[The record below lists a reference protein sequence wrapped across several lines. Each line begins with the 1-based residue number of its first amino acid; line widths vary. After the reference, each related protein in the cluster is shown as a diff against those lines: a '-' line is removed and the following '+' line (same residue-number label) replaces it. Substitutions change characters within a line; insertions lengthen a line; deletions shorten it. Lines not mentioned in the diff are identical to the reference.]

1 MGGAHNLRSPHPL
14 MSATTSPSD
23 PPHSTAQHR
32 LARRWRWRD
41 RALVLAPALAFGLVI
56 LTLWAAVA
64 WYVIQQPGELRA
76 QQRRELA
83 TAVRTVAMQTEPVLR
98 QAESAMRLVDLWLNS
113 RRGEAPLADPS
124 LAQLAE
130 GVRNSSSRLVDV
142 MLVARTGKVR
152 RLQAGAE
159 DDGASI
165 QGTTAFTQAAGAVA
179 DGFVLGLPLQ
189 LGGRADDDH
198 PRLPLLMRL
207 SRPLEDYDMVMAV
220 VDLQR
225 LRDVHSLFTPQPT
238 ASLVLLR
245 SDGLALSRQP
255 DAPGFVGRNLFDQ
268 FPASRRELSDNDG
281 VFSSTGASTDGR
293 ARIGAYVTLGDFG
306 LKLLMSD
313 TEDATLADHR
323 RQRAAVLAA
332 ALLATVGLV
341 LLARWLALMQRS
353 ARLREAALQAT
364 SNAMPLGLFRSDEAG
379 RIVYVNDSYLRVHG
393 MKREDIAWGWT
404 QLVQPEQRDML
415 IQRWKHHM
423 ATGEPIDMVRKMKR
437 GDDGRIRWISMRSA
451 PIVING
457 QVAGQAGTVE
467 DVTEH
472 GEQEK
477 ARQTLAAIF
486 DMTPDIICQAREDG
500 RVVYLNPAARQRLGL
515 AADAPLD
522 HEHVSRYFS
531 PEQLDLYR
539 RDVLPV
545 ALREGHWRGRAR
557 VQLGGDALPFDCTVL
572 MHRDVRGRV
581 ETISVILR
589 DVSAQVRAQRERERS
604 EAMLLAV
611 AHTARAQFLVGDTR
625 GHVIFFNAA
634 FEQQRGIRLQDWVGQ
649 PLAELF
655 GPADY
660 APRAPLIASALAGET
675 RRADVAS
682 SSPDRDGRSFD
693 LQYAPLRVQSGQI
706 EGVIGIEV
714 DVTEARREETRLRL
728 ASQTDAL
735 TQLLNRAGFDDGA
748 RRLLADRSGR
758 RVALLYLD
766 LDRFKPVND
775 QHGHPTGDALL
786 KAVALRLRHALR
798 PSDLVARLGGDE
810 FAVLLPALHQDA
822 DAATVADKLLHAIS
836 LPYHIGELELKI
848 GVSLGCCLATM
859 GAVTLEALVAQ
870 ADARLYE
877 AKRAGRGCWR
887 GGSL

>member
-1 MGGAHNLRSPHPL
+1 

-32 LARRWRWRD
+32 LARWRWRD

-64 WYVIQQPGELRA
+64 WYVIEQPGELRT

-98 QAESAMRLVDLWLNS
+98 QAESAMRVVDLWLNS

-130 GVRNSSSRLVDV
+130 GVRNSSGRLVDV

-159 DDGASI
+159 DDGAGI
-165 QGTTAFTQAAGAVA
+165 QGTAAFTQAAGIAA

-189 LGGRADDDH
+189 LGGRSDDDH

-207 SRPLEDYDMVMAV
+207 SRPLADYDMVMAV

-225 LRDVHSLFTPQPT
+225 LREVHSLFTPRPT
-238 ASLVLLR
+238 VSLVMLR

-255 DAPGFVGRNLFDQ
+255 EVPGFVGRNMFDQ
-268 FPASRRELSDNDG
+268 FPASRRDLSDNDG

-313 TEDATLADHR
+313 TEDATLAEHR
-323 RQRAAVLAA
+323 RQRAVVLAV

-341 LLARWLALMQRS
+341 LLARWLALMQHS

-364 SNAMPLGLFRSDEAG
+364 SNAMPLGLFRSDETG

-393 MKREDIAWGWT
+393 MKPEDTAWGWT

-423 ATGEPIDMVRKMKR
+423 ATGEPIDTVRKMKR
-437 GDDGRIRWISMRSA
+437 GDDGRIRWISMRTA

-457 QVAGQAGTVE
+457 EVAGQAGTVE
-467 DVTEH
+467 DVTER

-486 DMTPDIICQAREDG
+486 DMAPDFICQYREDG
-500 RVVYLNPAARQRLGL
+500 GVIYLNPAARQRVGL
-515 AADAPLD
+515 PDEGPLD
-522 HEHVSRYFS
+522 GLHISHYITA
-531 PEQLDLYR
+531 EQLALYQ
-539 RDVLPV
+539 RDVLPA
-545 ALREGHWRGRAR
+545 ALRDGHWRGRGR
-557 VQLGGDALPFDCTVL
+557 LQLGSESVPVDATVL
-572 MHRDVRGRV
+572 MHRDVRGQV

-589 DVSAQVRAQRERERS
+589 DVSAQLRAQQARERS
-604 EAMLLAV
+604 EAMLLAI
-611 AHTARAQFLVGDTR
+611 AQTARAQCLVGDTR
-625 GHVIFFNAA
+625 GRVIFFNAA

-655 GPADY
+655 GAADY

-714 DVTEARREETRLRL
+714 DVTDARREEARLRL

-735 TQLLNRAGFDDGA
+735 TQLLNRAGFEDGA
-748 RRLLADRSGR
+748 RRLLADPSGR

-810 FAVLLPALHQDA
+810 FAVLLPALHHDEDA
-822 DAATVADKLLHAIS
+822 TTVADKLLHAIS
-836 LPYHIGELELKI
+836 MPYHIGELELKI
-848 GVSLGCCLATM
+848 GVSLGFCLATM
-859 GAVTLEALVAQ
+859 GAVTLEALVDR